1 MLPLA
6 EQASGPESVYDSG
19 GGSASTISGSSVG
32 LARLD
37 PLGVWLESIIR
48 ALIDGGLDETP
59 LPPPTCSSLIGLH

>member
-6 EQASGPESVYDSG
+6 EQASGPESVYGRG

-37 PLGVWLESIIR
+37 PLAVWLGSIIR
-48 ALIDGGLDETP
+48 ALIDGGLDEP
-59 LPPPTCSSLIGLH
+59 HFLPPTCSSLIGLH